1 MQHRFFEH
9 PQGAFALVEDQNRL
23 IGVIWRDNQADAAQT
38 VSASYPHSVE
48 QVSELLENA
57 RRQIEAYLAGAS
69 TKFDLPFIITGVTP
83 FQKKVLEILSR
94 CPYGEALT
102 YGQLA
107 DRAGHPKA
115 ARAVGAAMAA
125 NPLPLIIPCHRVIGA
140 GSKLTG
146 YSGGRGVSSKKIL
159 LELEAGGKTL

>member
-1 MQHRFFEH
+1 MQHQFFEH
-9 PQGAFALVEDQNRL
+9 PQGAFALVADQDRL
-23 IGVIWRDNQADAAQT
+23 IGVIWRDSQADAALA
-38 VSASYPHSVE
+38 VSAAYPQSIE
-48 QVSELLENA
+48 QASDLLGNA
-57 RRQIEAYLAGAS
+57 RRQIEAYLAGTS
-69 TKFDLPFIITGVTP
+69 TSFDLPFALKGVTP
-83 FQKKVLEILSR
+83 FQKKVLETLSR
-94 CPYGEALT
+94 CPYGVTLT

-146 YSGGRGVSSKKIL
+146 YSGGRGVSSKKFL
-159 LELEAGGKTL
+159 LELETGGKSV